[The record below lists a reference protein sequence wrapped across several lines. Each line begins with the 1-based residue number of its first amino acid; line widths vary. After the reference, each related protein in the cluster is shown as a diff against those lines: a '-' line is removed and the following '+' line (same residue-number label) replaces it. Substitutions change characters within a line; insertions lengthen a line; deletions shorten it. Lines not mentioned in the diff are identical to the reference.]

1 MGVLLISEIKLK
13 NFTNINKNVDM
24 DVLKA
29 EIQIA
34 QDIDLQTIIGTL
46 FYNHLLGCVSSTG
59 NTFNPA
65 ETTLVND
72 YIQPYLIQQAYFQCI
87 PQLMYRTMNRG
98 IVEGTMENAASV
110 DIDNPPPD
118 YAVHGRDLMT
128 GIPKEIHVSY
138 VEIAH
143 ALDKSISKI
152 EEAILSALEMTPPEL
167 SADIYRTGIY
177 LAGGG
182 SLLRGLDKRISIKTK
197 LPVHIAEDPL
207 RAVARGTG
215 IALKNIGK
223 FQFLIK

>member
-34 QDIDLQTIIGTL
+34 QDIDLQTILGTL
-46 FYNHLLGCVSSTG
+46 FYNHLLSQVSSTG
-59 NTFNPA
+59 NTFNAA

-110 DIDNPPPD
+110 DIETMKYLRSIQKQRADFYMTRLQDYLLIGKGQNQFPQYVTQSSIDGMIPD
-118 YAVHGRDLMT
+118 RSQKY
-128 GIPKEIHVSY
+128 Y
-138 VEIAH
+138 N
-143 ALDKSISKI
+143 
-152 EEAILSALEMTPPEL
+152 
-167 SADIYRTGIY
+167 
-177 LAGGG
+177 
-182 SLLRGLDKRISIKTK
+182 
-197 LPVHIAEDPL
+197 
-207 RAVARGTG
+207 G
-215 IALKNIGK
+215 IALTHSSRKGYDMQQIAKSMTVYSELEHENPPC
-223 FQFLIK
+223 QDCY